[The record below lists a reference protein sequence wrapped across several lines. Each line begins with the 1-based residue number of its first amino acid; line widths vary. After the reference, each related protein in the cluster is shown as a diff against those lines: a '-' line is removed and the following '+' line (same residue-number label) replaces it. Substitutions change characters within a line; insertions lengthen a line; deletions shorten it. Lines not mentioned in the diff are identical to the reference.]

1 MNPLAHKRFRIAIH
15 RSREGYFA
23 RAIDIPGCVSRG
35 DSEVEAVE
43 NARSAI
49 RAYVLVARIFSAE
62 KALVELEISA

>member
-1 MNPLAHKRFRIAIH
+1 MNVPTTQRFRIAIH
-15 RSREGYFA
+15 RGREGYFA
-23 RAIDIPGCVSRG
+23 CVIDIPGCVSRG

-62 KALVELEISA
+62 KPLVQLEISA